1 MSRIAVLGEAVRTEA
16 FALAGAVV
24 IVADSPDAARTA
36 WRSLPDDV
44 GVVVLTPLAADA
56 LGDALAGARENMLV
70 VTLP

>member
-24 IVADSPDAARTA
+24 FVADSPDAVRTA

-44 GVVVLTPLAADA
+44 AVVVLTPLAADA
-56 LGDALAGARENMLV
+56 LGDALAGVRENTLV